1 MFKEKISELHKCH
14 NELKTV
20 STSPGNNSRIILQV
34 DGKTLRVYMMNQI
47 TSFSTDIKNFMN

>member
-1 MFKEKISELHKCH
+1 MVKEKIAELHRSH

-47 TSFSTDIKNFMN
+47 TNF